1 MELLDEIKLEYEL
14 CINEPNEYKRKVN
27 SISDLFLLKGNKRL
41 IDTDCPVFVVGKYE
55 TAPIVKFGINLAI
68 LQRIIQQRIKK
79 QEFHGN
85 ITLNFMKIFITILKV
100 TILNLHIIM
109 H

>member
-1 MELLDEIKLEYEL
+1 LELFDEIKLDYKL
-14 CINEPNEYKRKVN
+14 CINESYEYKRKVN
-27 SISDLFLLKGNKRL
+27 SISELLFLKGNKRL
-41 IDTDCPVFVVGKYE
+41 IYTDCPVFVVGKYE
-55 TAPIVKFGINLAI
+55 TAPIVKFGINPGYSSKNNPT
-68 LQRIIQQRIKK
+68 RIEK

-100 TILNLHIIM
+100 TILNHHIIM